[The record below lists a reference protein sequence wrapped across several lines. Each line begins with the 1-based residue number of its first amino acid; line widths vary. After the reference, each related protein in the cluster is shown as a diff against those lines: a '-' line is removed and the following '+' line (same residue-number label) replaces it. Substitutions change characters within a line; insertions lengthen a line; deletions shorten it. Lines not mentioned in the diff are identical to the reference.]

1 MKSSTKV
8 MKSHS
13 SHLLAAADDVPIL
26 GKGENNMNERYSR
39 QVLFPGIGK
48 EGQEKINSKHV
59 LIIGAGALG
68 SGSAE
73 ILTRAGVG
81 KLTIIDRD
89 YVEASN
95 LQRQQLYTEEDV
107 AEKLPKAAAA
117 EQRLRAINS
126 DVEVRSLIGD
136 ATPPLLEELVA
147 GVDLILDATDNFE
160 TRMAINDV
168 SQKYNI
174 PWIYGACVGSFGM
187 SFAIIPGKTPCLNCL
202 LRTIPLQGMTC
213 DTGGIISPAVQ
224 MVVSH
229 QTAEALKILV
239 EDWEAVRASFVS
251 FDLWRNQYTSL
262 KMGKAKFAG
271 CLSCGEERTYPYLDH
286 ENMTKT
292 SVLCGRDTVQI
303 RPPKQGEISL
313 QQLAAQLST
322 LGYSVK
328 GNPYLLSVE
337 MEDERMVIFN
347 DGRALIHGTKD
358 LTHAKSIYQRIL
370 G

>member
-1 MKSSTKV
+1 M
-8 MKSHS
+8 
-13 SHLLAAADDVPIL
+13 LR
-26 GKGENNMNERYSR
+26 KGEIEMNERYSR

-48 EGQEKINSKHV
+48 EGQEKIQAKHV

-68 SGSAE
+68 SGNAE
-73 ILTRAGVG
+73 VLTRAGVG
-81 KLTIIDRD
+81 RITIIDRD

-117 EQRLRAINS
+117 EKRLRAINS
-126 DVEVRSLIGD
+126 DVEIVSIIGD
-136 ATPPLLEELVA
+136 ATPPVLEELVSS
-147 GVDLILDATDNFE
+147 VDLIIDATDNFE

-168 SQKYNI
+168 SQKYNL

-187 SFAIIPGKTPCLNCL
+187 SFSIIPGKTPCLNCL

-213 DTGGIISPAVQ
+213 DTGGIISPTVQ
-224 MVVSH
+224 MVISH

-239 EDWEAVRASFVS
+239 EDWNAVRTAFVS

-292 SVLCGRDTVQI
+292 TVLCGRDTVQI
-303 RPPKQGEISL
+303 RPSTQGNLSL
-313 QQLAAQLST
+313 EKLAGQLSS
-322 LGYSVK
+322 LGYTVK

-337 MEDERMVIFN
+337 MGAERMVIFN

-358 LTHAKSIYQRIL
+358 LTHAKTIYQRIL

>member
-1 MKSSTKV
+1 
-8 MKSHS
+8 
-13 SHLLAAADDVPIL
+13 
-26 GKGENNMNERYSR
+26 MNERYSR
-39 QVLFPGIGK
+39 QVLFSGIGK
-48 EGQEKINSKHV
+48 GGQTKIRQKHV

-73 ILTRAGVG
+73 VLTRAGVG
-81 KLTIIDRD
+81 KITIVDRD
-89 YVEASN
+89 YVEESN

-117 EQRLRAINS
+117 EKRLRAINS
-126 DVEVRSLIGD
+126 DVVIQGIIGD
-136 ATPPLLEELVA
+136 ATPELLEELVA
-147 GVDLILDATDNFE
+147 GIDLMMDATDNFE
-160 TRMAINDV
+160 TRMVMNDV

-187 SFAIIPGKTPCLNCL
+187 SFSIIPGKTPCLNCL

-224 MVVSH
+224 MVIAH
-229 QTAEALKILV
+229 QTAEALKMLV
-239 EDWEAVRASFVS
+239 EDWEAVRTTFIS

-262 KMGKAKFAG
+262 KMSKAKFPG
-271 CLSCGEERTYPYLDH
+271 CLSCGEERSYPYLNQ

-303 RPPKQGEISL
+303 RPSSYGDVSL
-313 QQLAAQLST
+313 EKLAGQLSQ
-322 LGYSVK
+322 LGYQVK
-328 GNPYLLSVE
+328 GNPYLISVE
-337 MEDERMVIFN
+337 MGAERMVIFQ

-358 LTHAKSIYQRIL
+358 LIHAKSIYQRIL

>member
-1 MKSSTKV
+1 
-8 MKSHS
+8 
-13 SHLLAAADDVPIL
+13 
-26 GKGENNMNERYSR
+26 MNDRYSR

-48 EGQEKINSKHV
+48 DGQAKISQKHV

-73 ILTRAGVG
+73 VLTRAGVG
-81 KLTIIDRD
+81 KITIVDRD

-107 AEKLPKAAAA
+107 AKKLPKAAAA
-117 EQRLRAINS
+117 EKRLRAINS
-126 DVEVRSLIGD
+126 EVEIRAVIGD
-136 ATPPLLEELVA
+136 ATTEMLEEMA
-147 GVDLILDATDNFE
+147 ADVDLIMDATDNFE
-160 TRMAINDV
+160 TRMVMNDV
-168 SQKYNI
+168 SQKYRI

-187 SFAIIPGKTPCLNCL
+187 SFSIVPGKTPCLNCL

-224 MVVSH
+224 MVIAH
-229 QTAEALKILV
+229 QTAEALKMLA
-239 EDWEAVRASFVS
+239 EDWEAVRTTFVS

-262 KMGKAKFAG
+262 KMSKAKYPG
-271 CLSCGEERTYPYLDH
+271 CLSCGEERSYPYLDQ

-292 SVLCGRDTVQI
+292 TVLCGRDTVQI
-303 RPPKQGEISL
+303 RPSSYGAVSL
-313 QQLAAQLST
+313 EKLAGQLSS
-322 LGYSVK
+322 LGYQVK
-328 GNPYLLSVE
+328 GNPYLISVE
-337 MEDERMVIFN
+337 MGAVRMVIFQ

>member
-1 MKSSTKV
+1 
-8 MKSHS
+8 
-13 SHLLAAADDVPIL
+13 
-26 GKGENNMNERYSR
+26 MNERYSR

-48 EGQEKINSKHV
+48 EGQVKISSKHV

-73 ILTRAGVG
+73 VLTRAGVG
-81 KLTIIDRD
+81 RITIIDRD

-117 EQRLRAINS
+117 EKRLLAINS
-126 DVEVRSLIGD
+126 DVEVVSIIGD
-136 ATPPLLEELVA
+136 ATPQLLEELVV
-147 GVDLILDATDNFE
+147 GVDVMIDATDNFE
-160 TRMAINDV
+160 TRMAMNDV
-168 SQKYNI
+168 SQKYNV

-187 SFAIIPGKTPCLNCL
+187 TFSIIPGKTPCLNCL
-202 LRTIPLQGMTC
+202 LRSIPLQGMTC

-224 MVVSH
+224 MVIAH
-229 QTAEALKILV
+229 QTAEALKMLV
-239 EDWEAVRASFVS
+239 EDWAAVRTSFVS

-262 KMGKAKFAG
+262 KMSKAKFAG

-292 SVLCGRDTVQI
+292 TVLCGRDTVQI
-303 RPPKQGEISL
+303 RPSSVGEISL
-313 QQLAAQLST
+313 ERLAGQLSS
-322 LGYSVK
+322 LGYVVK

-337 MEDERMVIFN
+337 MGEERMVIFQ

>member
-1 MKSSTKV
+1 
-8 MKSHS
+8 
-13 SHLLAAADDVPIL
+13 
-26 GKGENNMNERYSR
+26 MNDRYSR

-48 EGQEKINSKHV
+48 DGQAKLSQKHV

-73 ILTRAGVG
+73 VLTRAGVG
-81 KLTIIDRD
+81 KITIVDRD

-117 EQRLRAINS
+117 EKRLRAINS
-126 DVEVRSLIGD
+126 EVEIRAIIGD
-136 ATPPLLEELVA
+136 ATPEMLEEMA
-147 GVDLILDATDNFE
+147 DDVDLIMDATDNFE
-160 TRMAINDV
+160 TRMVMNDV
-168 SQKYNI
+168 SQKYQI

-187 SFAIIPGKTPCLNCL
+187 SFSIAPGKTPCLNCL

-224 MVVSH
+224 MVIAH
-229 QTAEALKILV
+229 QTAEALKMLA
-239 EDWEAVRASFVS
+239 EDWEAVRTTFVS

-262 KMGKAKFAG
+262 KMSKAKNPG
-271 CLSCGEERTYPYLDH
+271 CLSCGEERSYPYLDQ
-286 ENMTKT
+286 ENRTKT
-292 SVLCGRDTVQI
+292 TVLCGRDTVQI
-303 RPPKQGEISL
+303 RPSSYGAVSL
-313 QQLAAQLST
+313 EKLAGQLCS
-322 LGYSVK
+322 LGYQVK
-328 GNPYLLSVE
+328 GNPYLISVE
-337 MEDERMVIFN
+337 MGAERMVIFQ

>member
-1 MKSSTKV
+1 
-8 MKSHS
+8 
-13 SHLLAAADDVPIL
+13 
-26 GKGENNMNERYSR
+26 MNDRYSR
-39 QVLFPGIGK
+39 QILFPGIGK
-48 EGQEKINSKHV
+48 EGQEKISRKHV

-68 SGSAE
+68 SGNAE
-73 ILTRAGVG
+73 ILARAGVG
-81 KLTIIDRD
+81 KITIIDRD

-107 AEKLPKAAAA
+107 VEKLPKAAAA
-117 EQRLRAINS
+117 KKRLTAINS
-126 DVEVRSLIGD
+126 DVEIISIIGD
-136 ATPPLLEELVA
+136 ATPEVLEELVV
-147 GVDLILDATDNFE
+147 GVDIIVDATDNFE

-187 SFAIIPGKTPCLNCL
+187 SFSIIPGKTPCLNCL

-224 MVVSH
+224 MVIAH
-229 QTAEALKILV
+229 QTAEALKILA
-239 EDWEAVRASFVS
+239 EDWEAVRTSFVS
-251 FDLWRNQYTSL
+251 FDLWRNQYTSM
-262 KMGKAKFAG
+262 KMSKAKFQG
-271 CLSCGEERTYPYLDH
+271 CLSCGENRTYPYLDL

-292 SVLCGRDTVQI
+292 TVLCGRDTVQI
-303 RPPKQGEISL
+303 RPSSAGEISL
-313 QQLAAQLST
+313 EQLAGQLST
-322 LGYSVK
+322 LGLDVK

-337 MEDERMVIFN
+337 MGKERMVIFK

>member
-1 MKSSTKV
+1 
-8 MKSHS
+8 
-13 SHLLAAADDVPIL
+13 
-26 GKGENNMNERYSR
+26 MNDRYSR

-48 EGQEKINSKHV
+48 DGQAKISQKHV

-73 ILTRAGVG
+73 VLTRAGVG
-81 KLTIIDRD
+81 KITIVDRD

-117 EQRLRAINS
+117 EKRLRAINS
-126 DVEVRSLIGD
+126 DVEIRAVIGD
-136 ATPPLLEELVA
+136 ATPEMIEEMA
-147 GVDLILDATDNFE
+147 ADVDLIMDATDNFE
-160 TRMAINDV
+160 TRMVMNDV
-168 SQKYNI
+168 SQKYQI

-187 SFAIIPGKTPCLNCL
+187 SFSIVPGKTPCLNCL

-224 MVVSH
+224 MVIAH
-229 QTAEALKILV
+229 QTAEALKMLI
-239 EDWEAVRASFVS
+239 EDWEAVRTTFVS

-262 KMGKAKFAG
+262 KMSKAKYPG
-271 CLSCGEERTYPYLDH
+271 CLSCGEERSYPYLDQ

-292 SVLCGRDTVQI
+292 TVLCGRDTVQI
-303 RPPKQGEISL
+303 RPSSYGAVSL
-313 QQLAAQLST
+313 ETLARQLSS
-322 LGYSVK
+322 LGYQVK
-328 GNPYLLSVE
+328 GNPYLISIE
-337 MEDERMVIFN
+337 MGAERMVIFQ